1 MDRNR
6 PRIGI
11 TAYDV
16 PASFSQW
23 ADMQCV
29 MVPSGYTREVAAA
42 GGIPLLLPPIG
53 GMVEVLDDLDALVL
67 SGGSDIAAERYG
79 QEQHPQT
86 LGVFPHRDEAELEL
100 LAEALERRIPVL
112 GICRGMQL
120 LNVLRGGS
128 LHQHLPDVVPDGA
141 LHKAAPG
148 TFARHGVDLEKGSRL
163 ASLIDPGAQVHSC
176 HHQAPHRIG
185 DGLVVTARAQDGVVE
200 GIELEGSGFAVG
212 VLWHPEED
220 AEGGG
225 SLFQE
230 VVQRARARTGEA
242 LAAPS

>member
-23 ADMQCV
+23 SDMQCV
-29 MVPSGYTREVAAA
+29 MVPSGYTRATAAA

-53 GMVEVLDDLDALVL
+53 GMTEVLDDLDGLVL
-67 SGGSDIAAERYG
+67 SGGSDIAADRYG
-79 QEQHPQT
+79 QEPHPQT

-128 LHQHLPDVVPDGA
+128 LHQHLPDVVADGA
-141 LHKAAPG
+141 LHKATPG
-148 TFARHGVDLEKGSRL
+148 IFARHAVELEAGSRL
-163 ASLIDPGAQVHSC
+163 AGLIDPAAQVHSC
-176 HHQAPHRIG
+176 HHQAPDRIG
-185 DGLVVTARAQDGVVE
+185 DGLVVTARAADGVVE
-200 GIELEGSGFAVG
+200 GIELESEGFAIG

-230 VVQRARARTGEA
+230 VVEQARVRPGEA
-242 LAAPS
+242 LASPS

>member
-23 ADMQCV
+23 TDMQCV
-29 MVPSGYTREVAAA
+29 MVPAGYTRAVAAA
-42 GGIPLLLPPIG
+42 GGFPLVLPPVE
-53 GMVEVLDDLDALVL
+53 GMAEVLDELDGLVM

-79 QEQHPQT
+79 QEPHPQT

-100 LAEALERRIPVL
+100 LAAALERRIPVL
-112 GICRGMQL
+112 AICRGMQL
-120 LNVLRGGS
+120 LNVLRGGT
-128 LHQHLPDVVPDGA
+128 LHQHLPDIVPDGA

-148 TFARHGVDLEKGSRL
+148 IFATHGVELAGGSRL
-163 ASLIDPGAQVHSC
+163 GALIDPGAQVHSC
-176 HHQAPHRIG
+176 HHQAPDRVG
-185 DGLVVTARAQDGVVE
+185 EGLTVTARASDGVVE
-200 GIELEGSGFAVG
+200 GLELDGPGFAVG

-225 SLFQE
+225 SLFRE
-230 VVQRARARTGEA
+230 VVQQARVRPGEA
-242 LAAPS
+242 LASPS

>member
-16 PASFSQW
+16 PASFSHW

-29 MVPSGYTREVAAA
+29 MVPAGYTRAVAEA
-42 GGIPLLLPPIG
+42 GGIPLVLPPIG
-53 GMVEVLDDLDALVL
+53 GMTELLDDLDALVM
-67 SGGSDIAAERYG
+67 SGGSDIGSERYG
-79 QEQHPQT
+79 EEPHPES

-100 LAEALERRIPVL
+100 LAEALRRGTPVL

-120 LNVLRGGS
+120 LNVLLGGS
-128 LHQHLPDVVPDGA
+128 LHQHLPDSVPDGA

-148 TFARHGVDLEKGSRL
+148 TFARHAVQLEPGSRL
-163 ASLIDPGAQVHSC
+163 ADLIDRDAQVHSC
-176 HHQAPHRIG
+176 HHQAPNRIG
-185 DGLVVTARAQDGVVE
+185 EGLLVTARAPDGVVE
-200 GIELEGSGFAVG
+200 GLELENASFAVG

-225 SLFQE
+225 SLFRE
-230 VVQRARARTGEA
+230 LVQQARVRPGEP
-242 LAAPS
+242 LASPS

>member
-1 MDRNR
+1 MEGNR

-23 ADMQCV
+23 TDMQTV
-29 MVPSGYTREVAAA
+29 LVPAGYTRAVEAA
-42 GGIPLLLPPIG
+42 GALPLVLPPVG
-53 GMVEVLDDLDALVL
+53 GMSELLDGLDGLVM

-79 QEQHPQT
+79 QESHPQT
-86 LGVFPHRDEAELEL
+86 LGVFPHRDAAELEL
-100 LAEALERRIPVL
+100 LAEALDRRIPVL
-112 GICRGMQL
+112 AICRGMQL
-120 LNVLRGGS
+120 LNVLRGGT

-148 TFARHGVDLEKGSRL
+148 VFARHPLTLEPGSIL
-163 ASLIDPGAQVHSC
+163 AKLIDPAAEVHSA
-176 HHQAPHRIG
+176 HHQAPDRIG
-185 DGLVVTARAQDGVVE
+185 EGLRVTARASDGVAE
-200 GIELEGSGFAVG
+200 GIELEGEGFAVG

-225 SLFQE
+225 SLFKE
-230 VVQRARARTGEA
+230 VVQQAGVRPGEA
-242 LAAPS
+242 VASRT

>member
-29 MVPSGYTREVAAA
+29 MVPTGYTRAVSAA
-42 GGIPLLLPPIG
+42 GGIPLVLPPIG
-53 GMVEVLDDLDALVL
+53 GMTEVLGDLDGLVM
-67 SGGSDIAAERYG
+67 SGGSDIAADRYG
-79 QEQHPQT
+79 EESHPQT
-86 LGVFPHRDEAELEL
+86 LAVFPHRDEAELEL
-100 LAEALERRIPVL
+100 LAAALDRRVPVL
-112 GICRGMQL
+112 AICRGMQL
-120 LNVLRGGS
+120 LNVLRGGT

-141 LHKAAPG
+141 LHKGVPG
-148 TFARHGVDLEKGSRL
+148 VFARHGVTLEKGSRL
-163 ASLIDPGAQVHSC
+163 ARLIDPDAQVHSC
-176 HHQAPHRIG
+176 HHQAPNRIG
-185 DGLVVTARAQDGVVE
+185 DGLLVTARAADGVVE
-200 GIELEGSGFAVG
+200 GLELEGEGFAVG

-230 VVQRARARTGEA
+230 VVDQARVRPGEA
-242 LAAPS
+242 LASPS